1 MVKFIGV
8 LQFFAASLLPN
19 LQSHQELNPNVSC
32 EIMDLAIEGVWQFEV
47 FGAQSLYQEGL
58 LFIEKENERYTVDLK
73 FDNGIL
79 SGYDVQVHDN
89 QLNFNANISGVERIS
104 FVLLFEDG
112 KLEGESYSI
121 NNTSQVKGI
130 RKVPVD

>member
-8 LQFFAASLLPN
+8 LQFFAASLLLN

-79 SGYDVQVHDN
+79 SGYDVQVRDN